1 MASSVIQTFELKKYY
16 SGKTKALDGIDLNV
30 APGEFL
36 AVMGASGSGKST
48 LLHLIAGLTR
58 PTSGQVLVEGLDPAA
73 MTDTALTRFRRRRIG
88 LVFQKF
94 NLIPYLTALEN
105 IMIPLLAEGKSRGIA
120 KERALELAASLGIAD
135 QLEQLPDTLSGGEQ
149 QRVTLARAL
158 SLDPA
163 ILLADEPTG
172 NLDSLSSQ
180 RICEILD
187 RLCRDEKRTI
197 LLVTHEP
204 TVAVWSKRL
213 LILKDGRLIADR
225 PTSDFR
231 DAHHLAAA
239 YQEAVEGERRPAE
252 KERAV

>member
-1 MASSVIQTFELKKYY
+1 MSSSVIRTSGLKKYY
-16 SGKTKALDGIDLNV
+16 SGQTKALDGVDLDV
-30 APGEFL
+30 RAGEFI

-58 PTSGQVLVEGLDPAA
+58 PTSGEVLIEGHDPAE
-73 MTDTALTRFRRRRIG
+73 MSDNALTRFRRRRIG
-88 LVFQKF
+88 LVFQRF
-94 NLIPYLTALEN
+94 NLIPHLTALEN
-105 IMIPLLAEGKSRGIA
+105 IMIPLLAEGKNRKNA
-120 KERALELAASLGIAD
+120 KKRASELAGTLGITG
-135 QLEQLPDTLSGGEQ
+135 QLDQLPDTLSGGEQ

-187 RLCRDEKRTI
+187 RLCREEKRTI

-204 TVAVWSKRL
+204 AVAVWSKRL
-213 LILKDGRLIADR
+213 LILKDGRVIADR
-225 PTSDFR
+225 PTSEFQ
-231 DAHHLAAA
+231 DAHLLAAA
-239 YQEAVEGERRPAE
+239 YQQAVEDRSGKTERKCPE
-252 KERAV
+252 

>member
-1 MASSVIQTFELKKYY
+1 MTEPVIRTVELKKYY
-16 SGKTKALDGIDLNV
+16 SGKTKALDGVDLEVN
-30 APGEFL
+30 PGEFI

-58 PTSGQVLVEGLDPAA
+58 PTAGRVTIEGLDPAA
-73 MTDTALTRFRRRRIG
+73 MSDNALTQFRRRRIG
-88 LVFQKF
+88 LVFQRF
-94 NLIPYLTALEN
+94 NLIPHLTAEEN
-105 IMIPLLAEGKSRGIA
+105 ITVPLLAEGKSRKDA
-120 KERALELAASLGIAD
+120 EKRALELAGELGIAE
-135 QLEQLPDTLSGGEQ
+135 QLEQRPDTLSGGEQ

-158 SLDPA
+158 SLNPA

-187 RLCRDEKRTI
+187 RLCRAEKRTI

-204 TVAVWSKRL
+204 AVAVWSKRL

-225 PTSDFR
+225 PTSEFS

-239 YQEAVEGERRPAE
+239 YQRAVEGNAEPAARE
-252 KERAV
+252 DAE

>member
-1 MASSVIQTFELKKYY
+1 MTEPVIRTVELKKYY
-16 SGKTKALDGIDLNV
+16 SGKTKALDGVDLEVN
-30 APGEFL
+30 PGEFI

-58 PTSGQVLVEGLDPAA
+58 PTAGRVTIEGLDLAA
-73 MTDTALTRFRRRRIG
+73 MSDNALTRFRRRRIG
-88 LVFQKF
+88 LVFQRF
-94 NLIPYLTALEN
+94 NLIPHLTAEEN
-105 IMIPLLAEGKSRGIA
+105 ITVPLLAEGKSRKDA
-120 KERALELAASLGIAD
+120 EKHALELAGELGIA
-135 QLEQLPDTLSGGEQ
+135 EQLDQRPDTLSGGEQ

-187 RLCRDEKRTI
+187 RLCRAEKRTI

-225 PTSDFR
+225 PTSEFR

-239 YQEAVEGERRPAE
+239 YQRAVEGNAEPAAGE
-252 KERAV
+252 DAE

>member
-1 MASSVIQTFELKKYY
+1 MTSSVIRTSELKKYY

-30 APGEFL
+30 ASGVFL

-58 PTSGQVLVEGLDPAA
+58 PTSGQVLVEERDPSA
-73 MTDTALTRFRRRRIG
+73 MSDTALTRFRRRRIG

-94 NLIPYLTALEN
+94 NLIPHLTALEN
-105 IMIPLLAEGKSRGIA
+105 IMIPLLAEGKSRGSA
-120 KERALELAASLGIAD
+120 KDRAFELAAALGIAD

-225 PTSDFR
+225 PTADFQ

-239 YQEAVEGERRPAE
+239 YQEAVEGERRSAE
-252 KERAV
+252 KERTV